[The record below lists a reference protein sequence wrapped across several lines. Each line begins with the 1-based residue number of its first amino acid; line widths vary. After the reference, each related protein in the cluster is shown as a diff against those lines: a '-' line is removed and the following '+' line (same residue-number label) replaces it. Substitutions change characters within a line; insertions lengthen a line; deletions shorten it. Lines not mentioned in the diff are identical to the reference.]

1 MSTVCAPPAQAHHV
15 LAGSPRTSLHWSGVV
30 PLTGRH
36 GVERIGLDQSF
47 LVQPLRLRFRACQQ
61 ETVLFVANIAFGMP
75 KTVRRSSRG
84 RSSSWSCKAFRM
96 SLSSIGWAPRGFAT
110 AKPTAVGHRAV
121 NVHRTR
127 RGPDPAGFISDSQ
140 HLQSVGDTG
149 VEAAFAV
156 FGVSCGNNACD
167 RHWNK
172 IGTISP
178 ATNENREFPLARP
191 SLRLVRQ
198 LVPRQFAYPFHKI
211 RRPHESC
218 GGVRPLPG
226 TWL

>member
-15 LAGSPRTSLHWSGVV
+15 LVGSPRTSLHWSGVV

-110 AKPTAVGHRAV
+110 AKPTAVGRGTV
-121 NVHRTR
+121 NAHRTR
-127 RGPDPAGFISDSQ
+127 RGPDPAGCISDSQ
-140 HLQSVGDTG
+140 RPQTIGDTE
-149 VEAAFAV
+149 VEAV
-156 FGVSCGNNACD
+156 FGIFVANNACN

-172 IGTISP
+172 IGAVTPTAIG
-178 ATNENREFPLARP
+178 NQEFHLARP

>member
-1 MSTVCAPPAQAHHV
+1 MHFLHRKRRPQFRCLLPDFSVWRVVGPCLGSKLQSPQPDRTTDQPRPSRDLEEQAAPDGCQQCAPPAQAHHV

-96 SLSSIGWAPRGFAT
+96 SLSSITSRLMLCPPVVDCKGWFQVATRHHAKAITSGWSAP
-110 AKPTAVGHRAV
+110 AV
-121 NVHRTR
+121 T
-127 RGPDPAGFISDSQ
+127 
-140 HLQSVGDTG
+140 
-149 VEAAFAV
+149 
-156 FGVSCGNNACD
+156 
-167 RHWNK
+167 
-172 IGTISP
+172 IGSTS
-178 ATNENREFPLARP
+178 N
-191 SLRLVRQ
+191 
-198 LVPRQFAYPFHKI
+198 
-211 RRPHESC
+211 
-218 GGVRPLPG
+218 
-226 TWL
+226 